1 MNEEV
6 LNIVRSV
13 HRLFSDKGLT
23 LALAESCTG
32 GLLSHLMTMLP
43 GSSAFFQAGLVTYS
57 NASKLIVLGLAPD
70 TIETYGVVSEI
81 VAREMAEKVRVLLKT
96 DYALATT
103 GNLGPEVLE
112 GKERGLVYIAVSTYG
127 KTFVK
132 ELLLSADRAGN
143 KEKASCIAMQFLL
156 EAAREGMQKS
166 IL

>member
-6 LNIVRSV
+6 LSIIRSV

-57 NASKLIVLGLAPD
+57 NASKLTVLGLSPD
-70 TIETYGVVSEI
+70 TIETYGVISET

-127 KTFVK
+127 KTIVK
-132 ELLLSADRAGN
+132 ELLLSGDRAAN
-143 KEKASCIAMQFLL
+143 KEKASYFAMQFLL
-156 EAAREGMQKS
+156 EAAREDMRS
-166 IL
+166 S

>member
-57 NASKLIVLGLAPD
+57 NASKLRLLGLAQETID
-70 TIETYGVVSEI
+70 TFGVISET
-81 VAREMAEKVRVLLKT
+81 VAREMAEKARVLLKT
-96 DYALATT
+96 DCALATT
-103 GNLGPEVLE
+103 GNLGPEALE
-112 GKERGLVYIAVSTYG
+112 GKERGLVYIAVSMQE
-127 KTFVK
+127 KTVSK
-132 ELLLSADRAGN
+132 ELRLMGDRMSN
-143 KEKASCIAMQFLL
+143 KEQAALFAVQFLL
-156 EAAREGMQKS
+156 EAAREDMRS
-166 IL
+166 S

>member
-1 MNEEV
+1 MNEDV

-57 NASKLIVLGLAPD
+57 NASKLIVLGLSPD
-70 TIETYGVVSEI
+70 TIETYGVVSET
-81 VAREMAEKVRVLLKT
+81 VSREMAEKVRVLLKT

-112 GKERGLVYIAVSTYG
+112 GKERGLVYIAVSTYR
-127 KTFVK
+127 KTLVK
-132 ELLLSADRAGN
+132 ELLLSGARAAN

-156 EAAREGMQKS
+156 ETVIENSR
-166 IL
+166 